1 VNLLHRWL
9 CSSSRWQQ
17 TVEKYVLPWTLEGLD
32 LGSEVVEIGPGYG
45 ITTDLLRVKVAHL
58 TCVEVDDRLA
68 ESLRRRTR
76 DLNVTV
82 RCEDATAM
90 SLPDAAFDAAVCFTM
105 LHHVPSPEHQDRLLA
120 EVARVLRPGG
130 IFAGTDSLDSRLLRL
145 AHLFDTMVLI
155 DPATF
160 PDRLRAAGFQN
171 VEVNVNPYAFRFR
184 ARKPLAALAKAA
196 A

>member
-9 CSSSRWQQ
+9 CSSSRWRQ

-45 ITTDLLRVKVAHL
+45 VTTDLLRVKVAHL
-58 TCVEVDDRLA
+58 TCVEVDEALAQRL
-68 ESLRRRTR
+68 RHRTR
-76 DLNVTV
+76 GLNVTV
-82 RCEDATAM
+82 RCEDASAL

-105 LHHVPSPEHQDRLLA
+105 LHHVRSAEHQDRLLA
-120 EVARVLRPGG
+120 QVARVLRPGG

-145 AHLFDTMVLI
+145 VHLFDTMVVV
-155 DPATF
+155 DPGAL
-160 PDRLRAAGFQN
+160 PDRLSAAGFQD
-171 VEVNVNPYAFRFR
+171 VKVDVNPYAFRFR
-184 ARKPLAALAKAA
+184 ARKPLTARAA